1 MHDLLEDLTVGLN
14 LVLLSD
20 DLPCAEESPPSVAL
34 YRPAPYLPSF
44 KSMVTIKDNYQAI
57 TTLLIVHTSSF
68 TFTGFV
74 RQKLTC

>member
-1 MHDLLEDLTVGLN
+1 MGWESGIRKKHIPDPRVKKPGSARPPESMHDLLEDLTVGLN

-44 KSMVTIKDNYQAI
+44 Q
-57 TTLLIVHTSSF
+57 
-68 TFTGFV
+68 
-74 RQKLTC
+74 